1 MSDDT
6 REEIKDK
13 LDVPEPQDL
22 QDEYASEVSNFDSLM
37 QGITT
42 VEHKLRVFWK
52 LLFENAM
59 TDRKNAYVAY
69 IDLYIECHRKPDM
82 HAIHGITLAKYLER
96 MEKSNAQLLKLAEL
110 VQKAVD
116 EEKNKNEEEEEEMPG
131 ARDIFTRI
139 QNNKNLISK
148 KK

>member
-1 MSDDT
+1 MN
-6 REEIKDK
+6 EEDQKIKDELK
-13 LDVPEPQDL
+13 APDPQDL
-22 QDEYASEVSNFDSLM
+22 QDEYGAEVSNFDSLM
-37 QGITT
+37 EDITV

-69 IDLYIECHRKPDM
+69 IDLYIACHRKPDM
-82 HAIHGITLAKYLER
+82 HAIHGVTLAKYLER
-96 MEKSNAQLLKLAEL
+96 MEKSNAQLLKLAEM

-116 EEKNKNEEEEEEMPG
+116 ENKPKDEEEENIDSK
-131 ARDIFTRI
+131 DIFTRI